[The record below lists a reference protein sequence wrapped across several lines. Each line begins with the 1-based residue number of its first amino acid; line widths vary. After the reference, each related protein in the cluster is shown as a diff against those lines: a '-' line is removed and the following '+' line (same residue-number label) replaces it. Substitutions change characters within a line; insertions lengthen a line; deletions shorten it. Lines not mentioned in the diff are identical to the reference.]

1 MSIYEQ
7 YHFDELSQDDI
18 FYFSLQVK
26 EEHLKYENKPI
37 NEENKDLDNCP
48 KTESGRN
55 EPKTIEPNPEEV
67 INKIYIKNLF
77 SNNNRERNHNKNK
90 QKISDEI
97 NKSNYTSNTA
107 TFTKKKRG
115 RRNKNSTETDGHTG
129 DSKDNQIKKYWIIF
143 LNSILNLINS
153 IPNNSKY
160 KLSPTNFAQQFGPSI
175 VENEEFIKL
184 KIYKYFTYN
193 TVFKDDNKKKHE
205 EIGTKNAEI
214 IKKIILDEKNDVYI
228 GLMKSCIETMYEK
241 YINNEKYIT
250 INGRI
255 KKDITNFK
263 TIDDIIK
270 EKKEVLK
277 EKKNKDEIEKK
288 LEDFKSDASTLV
300 EYIITKGQEIKR
312 KTDNTKV
319 KKYIIIKE
327 LEDDFR

>member
-26 EEHLKYENKPI
+26 EEHLKYENKSI

-48 KTESGRN
+48 KTESGQN
-55 EPKTIEPNPEEV
+55 KPKTIEANPEEV

-77 SNNNRERNHNKNK
+77 SNNKRERNHNKNK

-193 TVFKDDNKKKHE
+193 TVFKDDDIKKHE

-228 GLMKSCIETMYEK
+228 GLMKSSIETMYQ
-241 YINNEKYIT
+241 KYIT

-263 TIDDIIK
+263 TIDDIVK
-270 EKKEVLK
+270 EKEKVLK
-277 EKKNKDEIEKK
+277 EKKNKDEIEKE
-288 LEDFKSDASTLV
+288 LEDFKNNASTLV

-319 KKYIIIKE
+319 KKYITIDE
-327 LEDDFR
+327 LEHD